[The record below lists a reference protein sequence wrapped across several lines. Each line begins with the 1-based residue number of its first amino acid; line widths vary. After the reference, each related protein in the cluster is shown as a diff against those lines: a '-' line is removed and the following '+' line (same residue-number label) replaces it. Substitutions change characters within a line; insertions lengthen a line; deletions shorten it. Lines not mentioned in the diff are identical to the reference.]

1 MKPSR
6 HKYDIQSML
15 EESKRLKQLQ
25 NEMSKKDKSSWVL
38 TCHYD
43 SVLSF
48 TLCVEL
54 VFIVDG

>member
-25 NEMSKKDKSSWVL
+25 NEMNKKDKSSWVL

-43 SVLSF
+43 SSAV
-48 TLCVEL
+48 LCVWN
-54 VFIVDG
+54 